1 MTTYTVHEP
10 PQPPADRVDRAE
22 LLAFVKDGF
31 DWGVFIFGP
40 LALFSKGLFLATAA
54 YVAALVG
61 IVLVLAAINA
71 DDAWVSLAIVALNAI
86 AAYEASQFQRRKLD
100 GKGWMT
106 LGAVTGRNRDDC
118 ERRFLDSWL
127 PRQPMIRPG
136 RTPET
141 GGGYEPAEFAVQPIA
156 AAAPRSRL
164 LAVLADRLK
173 GTRLKGTL
181 KSPEPTGPAGAAGA

>member
-1 MTTYTVHEP
+1 MKTYTVHEP
-10 PQPPADRVDRAE
+10 PQPPADRIDRAE

-54 YVAALVG
+54 YVAVLVG
-61 IVLVLAAINA
+61 VVLVLAAINA
-71 DDAWVSLAIVALNAI
+71 DNAWVSLAIVALNAI

-141 GGGYEPAEFAVQPIA
+141 GGGYEPAESAVHPIA
-156 AAAPRSRL
+156 AATPRSRL
-164 LAVLADRLK
+164 LGSLVDRLK
-173 GTRLKGTL
+173 GSRLKST
-181 KSPEPTGPAGAAGA
+181 EPTGPAGAAGA